1 MIYFKKLTK
10 IMIGCMRTWA
20 SLSVG
25 VLGPWGENLSIICKY
40 LIVLKKLIL
49 HIISVKY
56 FIPSINH
63 IIYYHIRYLL

>member
-49 HIISVKY
+49 HIITY
-56 FIPSINH
+56 FILL
-63 IIYYHIRYLL
+63 IILYYDIIKMLLI